1 MFKKILLV
9 EDIDIISQGLTAK
22 IKQELGVIDVVLTQ
36 YCDDAFL
43 KFVKAE
49 KDQEPFDLL
58 ITDLSFKK
66 DYRKNAISS
75 GEQLIKKLRDQNYN
89 VPIIVYS
96 IEERSTM
103 IKKLLDWYG
112 VSAYVLKGRSSI
124 KSMIYALNA
133 VKNGESFISAEL
145 AAAFRK
151 KEIFTFEE
159 FDAILLRQL
168 SRGNTQEEISVLLKE
183 KSISPSSLSS
193 IEKRLNRL
201 KEELKAKTTIQLVAN
216 AKDLGLI

>member
-1 MFKKILLV
+1 MFKKILLA
-9 EDIDIISQGLTAK
+9 EDIDTIGHGISAK
-22 IKQELGVIDVVLTQ
+22 INQELGVENIIMVQ
-36 YCDDAFL
+36 YCDNAYL

-66 DYRKNAISS
+66 DYRESSISS

-89 VPIIVYS
+89 IPIIVYS
-96 IEERSTM
+96 VEERPFV
-103 IKKLLDWYG
+103 IKKLMDWYD
-112 VSAYVLKGRSSI
+112 VSAYVFKGRNST
-124 KSMIYALNA
+124 KSMISALKA
-133 VKNGESFISAEL
+133 VKNGECFISAEL
-145 AAAFRK
+145 SATLRK
-151 KEIFTFEE
+151 KEIFTLEE
-159 FDAILLRQL
+159 FDTILLHQL
-168 SRGNTQEEISVLLKE
+168 SKGNTQEEISVILKE

-193 IEKRLNRL
+193 IEKRLNKL

>member
-9 EDIDIISQGLTAK
+9 EDIDTIGHGISAK
-22 IKQELGVIDVVLTQ
+22 IKQGLGVENIVMVQ
-36 YCDDAFL
+36 YCDNAYL

-49 KDQEPFDLL
+49 KDKEPFDLL

-66 DYRKNAISS
+66 DYRESSISS

-89 VPIIVYS
+89 TPIIVYS
-96 IEERSTM
+96 VEERPSV
-103 IKKLLDWYG
+103 IKKLIDWYN
-112 VSAYVLKGRSSI
+112 VSAYVLKGRNSTN
-124 KSMIYALNA
+124 SMISALKA
-133 VKNGESFISAEL
+133 VKNGEFYISLEL
-145 AAAFRK
+145 SGALRK
-151 KEIFTFEE
+151 KEIFTLEK
-159 FDAILLRQL
+159 FDTILLRQL
-168 SRGNTQEEISVLLKE
+168 SKGNTQEEISVILKE

>member
-9 EDIDIISQGLTAK
+9 EDIDTISHGIAVK
-22 IKQELGVIDVVLTQ
+22 MKQEVGVVDIIIAQ
-36 YCDDAFL
+36 YCDNAYL
-43 KFVKAE
+43 KFIKAE

-66 DYRKNAISS
+66 DYRESTISS

-89 VPIIVYS
+89 IPIIVYS
-96 IEERSTM
+96 IEERPSV
-103 IKKLLDWYG
+103 IKKLMNWYG
-112 VSAYVLKGRSSI
+112 VSAYVFKGRNSV
-124 KSMIYALNA
+124 KSMINALKA
-133 VKNGESFISAEL
+133 TKKKERFISAEL
-145 AAAFRK
+145 SATLRK
-151 KEIFTFEE
+151 KEIFTLEE
-159 FDAILLRQL
+159 FDTILLLQL
-168 SRGNTQEEISVLLKE
+168 SKGNTQEEISVILKE

>member
-1 MFKKILLV
+1 MFKKVLLV
-9 EDIDIISQGLTAK
+9 EDIDSIGHGIAAK
-22 IKQELGVIDVVLTQ
+22 IKQEVGVKNIIMVQ
-36 YCDDAFL
+36 YCDNAYL

-49 KDQEPFDLL
+49 QDKEPFDLL

-66 DYRKNAISS
+66 DYRESSISS

-96 IEERSTM
+96 VEERPTV
-103 IKKLLDWYG
+103 IKKLMDWYD
-112 VSAYVLKGRSSI
+112 VSAYVFKGRNST
-124 KSMIYALNA
+124 KSMINALKN
-133 VKNGESFISAEL
+133 VKNGKCFVSSEL
-145 AAAFRK
+145 AANLRK
-151 KEIFTFEE
+151 KEIFTLEE
-159 FDAILLRQL
+159 FDTILLHQL
-168 SRGNTQEEISVLLKE
+168 SKGNTQEEISVILKE

>member
-1 MFKKILLV
+1 MFKKVLLV
-9 EDIDIISQGLTAK
+9 EDIDTISHGIALK
-22 IKQELGVIDVVLTQ
+22 IKQEEGEANIIVSQ
-36 YCDDAFL
+36 YCDNAYL
-43 KFVKAE
+43 KFMKAE

-66 DYRKNAISS
+66 DYRESSISS

-89 VPIIVYS
+89 IPIIVYS
-96 IEERSTM
+96 IEERPSV
-103 IKKLLDWYG
+103 IKKLMDRYC
-112 VSAYVLKGRSSI
+112 VSAYVSKGRNSA
-124 KSMIYALNA
+124 KSMINALKA
-133 VKNGESFISAEL
+133 VKNGERFISAEL
-145 AAAFRK
+145 AATLRK
-151 KEIFTFEE
+151 KEIFTLED
-159 FDAILLRQL
+159 FDTILLHQL
-168 SRGNTQEEISVLLKE
+168 SIGNTQEEISVLLKE